1 MPFLYLFEGIA
12 IGFLLA
18 TPIGAVG
25 ILCIRRTLAS
35 GRRQGFL
42 TGLGGA
48 SADIIF
54 ATVAAFGIKL
64 IADFIAAEQHWI
76 RLVGGILLL
85 LMGFFTTRSR
95 PAAAIEP
102 NDVVQQ
108 TRTYVSTLLLALTN
122 PLVMFG
128 FGAIMAAI
136 GVERL
141 VNDYAT
147 LTMLVVGVFLGSFLW
162 FSLITFVADKYR
174 NRISLQGISVVNRIA
189 GVLLVVFGGIA
200 IWSGLRGLL

>member
-1 MPFLYLFEGIA
+1 MPFLYLLEGIA

-35 GRRQGFL
+35 GKRQGFL

-54 ATVAAFGIKL
+54 ATVAAFGIRL
-64 IADFIAAEQHWI
+64 VSDFVTAEQHWI
-76 RLVGGILLL
+76 RLLGGIFLL
-85 LMGFFTTRSR
+85 LMGFFTARSR
-95 PAAAIEP
+95 PAAAIGT

-108 TRTYVSTLLLALTN
+108 TRTYISTLLLALTN

-128 FGAIMAAI
+128 FGAIMSGI

-141 VNDYAT
+141 VSDYVT
-147 LTMLVVGVFLGSFLW
+147 LTMLIVGVFLGSFLW
-162 FSLITFVADKYR
+162 FSSITLVVDKFR
-174 NRISLQGISVVNRIA
+174 NRITLQGLSVVNRISGA
-189 GVLLVVFGGIA
+189 LLIVFGGIA
-200 IWSGLRGLL
+200 IWRGLGGLL